1 MKQNSTVAVRQ
12 SGLQAARLGNRH
24 GYRFDGDTVSLN
36 AKFTVVD
43 SLAHQQ
49 AWALQLWA
57 CASAPIGGNDLAG
70 HLVAEIALPPIGEIA
85 DEVESF
91 EVRAFANTPAGAG
104 EHVMVLALVSGG
116 RGQFNEVHDLAAY
129 ARREQ
134 FVQPRLQGNVG
145 YRIEGNRVEVNVERI
160 ENPRGLSNLSG
171 SLALELW
178 ALNAPYQGGAFEGQA
193 VAGVVL
199 GSLAGQAEWVNQSL
213 DLIYNRPSAGQWFYT
228 LMLREWTAAGFITR
242 DYTNFTTPVTIEA
255 EVKAVEVTKP
265 EAKVLAEVK
274 PEVKAIEPK
283 AKATVEVK
291 VELTKPAAKAPE
303 ANVKKVKATKK
314 SAEPAGQVSINT
326 ASKEQLVAVKGLPEK
341 VAEGIIAKRPFT
353 VLDEVQKVKGMGAKL
368 LAKLRSQLKL

>member
-1 MKQNSTVAVRQ
+1 MKQNSIVAVRT
-12 SGLQAARLGNRH
+12 SGLQSARLGNSH

-43 SLAHQQ
+43 PLAHQQ

-57 CASAPIGGNDLAG
+57 CASAPVCGNNLTG
-70 HLVAEIALPPIGEIA
+70 HLVAEVALPPIGEIA

-91 EVRAFANTPAGAG
+91 EVRAFANTPAGAS

-116 RGQFNEVHDLAAY
+116 RGQFNEVHDLASY
-129 ARREQ
+129 GRREQ
-134 FVQPRLQGNVG
+134 FAQPRLQGSVG
-145 YRIEGNRVEVNVERI
+145 YRIEGNRVQVNVERI
-160 ENPRGLSNLSG
+160 ENPRGVNNLSG

-178 ALNAPYQGGAFEGQA
+178 ALNAPYQGGVFEGQP
-193 VAGVVL
+193 VAGVIL
-199 GSLAGQAEWVNQSL
+199 GSLAGQTEWMNQSL

-228 LMLREWTAAGFITR
+228 LMLREWTASGFITR

-255 EVKAVEVTKP
+255 EVKAVVAAKPEIKATVEVKP
-265 EAKVLAEVK
+265 EAKV
-274 PEVKAIEPK
+274 IEPK
-283 AKATVEVK
+283 AKAAVEVK
-291 VELTKPAAKAPE
+291 AVTPKPAAKAVE
-303 ANVKKVKATKK
+303 TDVKKAKATKK
-314 SAEPAGQVSINT
+314 SAETGQVSVNT
-326 ASKEQLVAVKGLPEK
+326 ASKEQLIAVKGLPEK